1 MGAPPEQRESGW
13 HYRYAKVAGFEERS
27 RHVVSR
33 GKSRRLLSAIRARAP
48 LPNSAECVA
57 QIIETRRRTFELVE
71 LEQRIAALEKTR
83 DTER

>member
-1 MGAPPEQRESGW
+1 
-13 HYRYAKVAGFEERS
+13 
-27 RHVVSR
+27 
-33 GKSRRLLSAIRARAP
+33 
-48 LPNSAECVA
+48 VA